1 MNEFFRLIGEIVRDF
16 SWRRISS
23 LFLLLLFILA
33 GLAIFESYTAPGSDA
48 VLKAKSEPPLARGSV
63 RCSCTQHGQSA
74 AAFA

>member
-33 GLAIFESYTAPGSDA
+33 GLAIFESYTDSFRLGRIERSFFSPSRIRRSTGFS
-48 VLKAKSEPPLARGSV
+48 SIFFCGM
-63 RCSCTQHGQSA
+63 
-74 AAFA
+74 